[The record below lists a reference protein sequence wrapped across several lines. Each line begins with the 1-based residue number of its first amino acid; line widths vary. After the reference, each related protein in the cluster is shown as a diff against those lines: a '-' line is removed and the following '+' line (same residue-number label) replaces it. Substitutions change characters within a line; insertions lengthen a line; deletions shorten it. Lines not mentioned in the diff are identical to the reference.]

1 MGPRHERREEQHAA
15 FEAFVRARTPA
26 LTRTAYLLTGDAHLA
41 EDLVQGALVKA
52 AEHWHRIETSPEA
65 YVRRT
70 LYTQQVSV
78 WRRRRGVREHAL
90 GAYDAPAASSGAH
103 DPDLR
108 LSLVEALRRLTTRQR
123 TVLVL
128 RFFEDLTE
136 PQVAD
141 VLGVSRGTV
150 KSTTHHALARLRV
163 LAPDLADLVED
174 PA

>member
-1 MGPRHERREEQHAA
+1 MGTRRERREEQHDA

-41 EDLVQGALVKA
+41 EDLVQSALLQA

-70 LYTQQVSV
+70 LYTQQVSI
-78 WRRRRGVREHAL
+78 WRRRRGVREQSL
-90 GAYDAPAASSGAH
+90 GSYDAAAAAGH

-108 LSLVEALRRLTTRQR
+108 LSLVEALRRLTSRQR

-141 VLGVSRGTV
+141 LLGVSRGTV

>member
-1 MGPRHERREEQHAA
+1 MGTRRERREEQHDT

-41 EDLVQGALVKA
+41 EDLVQGALLKA

-90 GAYDAPAASSGAH
+90 GAYDAAAAAGH

-141 VLGVSRGTV
+141 LLGVSRGTV

>member
-1 MGPRHERREEQHAA
+1 MGSRQVRREEQHAA
-15 FEAFVRARTPA
+15 FEAFVLARTPA
-26 LTRTAYLLTGDAHLA
+26 LTRTAYLLTGDVHLA
-41 EDLVQGALVKA
+41 EDLVQSALLKA

-70 LYTQQVSV
+70 LYTQQASV

-90 GAYDAPAASSGAH
+90 GSYDAAAAPGGCP

-108 LSLVEALRRLTTRQR
+108 LSLVAALRRLTTRQR

-141 VLGVSRGTV
+141 VLGISRGTV
-150 KSTTHHALARLRV
+150 KSTVRHALARMRV

>member
-1 MGPRHERREEQHAA
+1 MGSRHERHVEQHAA
-15 FEAFVRARTPA
+15 FESFVRARTPA

-41 EDLVQGALVKA
+41 EDLVQTALLKA

-78 WRRRRGVREHAL
+78 WRRRSGVREQSL
-90 GAYDAPAASSGAH
+90 GSYDAVAATGRTH

-108 LSLVEALRRLTTRQR
+108 LSLVEALRRLTERQR

-141 VLGVSRGTV
+141 VLGISRGTV
-150 KSTTHHALARLRV
+150 KSTIHHALARLRV

>member
-1 MGPRHERREEQHAA
+1 MGSRHERREEQHDA

-26 LTRTAYLLTGDAHLA
+26 LT
-41 EDLVQGALVKA
+41 
-52 AEHWHRIETSPEA
+52 

-70 LYTQQVSV
+70 LYTQQVSI

-90 GAYDAPAASSGAH
+90 GSYDAPAASSGAH

>member
-1 MGPRHERREEQHAA
+1 MGSRQARREEQHAA
-15 FEAFVRARTPA
+15 FEAFVLARTPA
-26 LTRTAYLLTGDAHLA
+26 LTRTAYLLTGDVHLA
-41 EDLVQGALVKA
+41 EDLVQSALLKA

-78 WRRRRGVREHAL
+78 WRRRRDVREQAL
-90 GAYDAPAASSGAH
+90 GAYDAAAATYAG

-150 KSTTHHALARLRV
+150 KSTVHRALARLRV